1 MVLDMVFQLTFAR
14 KRLYQSLR
22 EAGDTPDTANL
33 RLLAIIRWWSVRAT
47 VAWMAVGHM
56 ALLVRSVLPESA
68 PSSLTWWL
76 TVVFS
81 IGLFM
86 GTASALRLVTLAL
99 NDELQK
105 FLSTERDPAD
115 MIDSPIHQGR

>member
-76 TVVFS
+76 TVVFT

-105 FLSTERDPAD
+105 YLSTERSPVD